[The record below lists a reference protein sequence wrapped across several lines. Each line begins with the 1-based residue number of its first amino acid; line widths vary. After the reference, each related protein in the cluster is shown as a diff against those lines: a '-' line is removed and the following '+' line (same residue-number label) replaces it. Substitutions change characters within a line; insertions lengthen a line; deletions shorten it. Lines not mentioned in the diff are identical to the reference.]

1 MTALSGWDLI
11 LVTGFVIFIVAAL
24 ALSLHMWR
32 HRQGSAALLSMA
44 VAMFVFAMGLWYFT
58 S

>member
-1 MTALSGWDLI
+1 VTGLSGWDLV
-11 LVTGFVIFIVAAL
+11 LVTGFAIFIVAAL
-24 ALSLHMWR
+24 AFALHMWR
-32 HRQGSAALLSMA
+32 HRQGSVAMLSMA